1 MEHQNQRD
9 YRRLE
14 KKVKELIKQVEDQTQ
29 REEDAKIK
37 YRGMI
42 REERNLT
49 DEKTQQVIRLEME
62 VEELK
67 NHRQE
72 EFSEQQRDS
81 IMKLEEKTLQ
91 VSRLELE
98 VKEKEGQLKELKVE
112 QRALKI
118 IVTNKDEEIFHLT
131 KEQVKREI
139 EDEIWNILFMIQE
152 TRW

>member
-1 MEHQNQRD
+1 M
-9 YRRLE
+9 
-14 KKVKELIKQVEDQTQ
+14 IKQVEDQTQ

-37 YRGMI
+37 YREMI

-62 VEELK
+62 VEQLK

-118 IVTNKDEEIFHLT
+118 IVTKKDEEIFHLT

-139 EDEIWNILFMIQE
+139 EDEI
-152 TRW
+152 

>member
-1 MEHQNQRD
+1 M
-9 YRRLE
+9 
-14 KKVKELIKQVEDQTQ
+14 IKQVEDQTQ

-37 YRGMI
+37 YREMI

-49 DEKTQQVIRLEME
+49 DEKTQQITRLEME

-67 NHRQE
+67 NRQQE
-72 EFSEQQRDS
+72 ELSGQQRDS

-118 IVTNKDEEIFHLT
+118 IVTKKDEEIFHLT

-139 EDEIWNILFMIQE
+139 EDEI
-152 TRW
+152 